1 MAEDRIAELETAAL
15 TRSVECAQAIS
26 RAEAAERAFDDFQS
40 RAAVAS
46 AELEAQVAAAE
57 ASARSLVVSAR
68 RCGHRTAFRL
78 MCTAVFLQEDK
89 ARLDASLAAEREAH
103 EAALQA
109 DAAASA
115 SVLEAARVAGL
126 ALLEQEKAAAGEL
139 LAAAEK
145 RTVAAEAK
153 AASTGA
159 VNDDLRK
166 QLAARDAEIAS
177 LRVHL
182 RDASDAVVDAS
193 LKVEALD
200 AERRQK
206 QLLQHQSERR
216 LADEGGP
223 LRTSQAPTDEA
234 ATTAGAIAAAEN
246 LRAQLVAAEESAA
259 AWRVQATAAEE
270 ALQLAQGR
278 CAAADAAATQLAIDR
293 DVAEAAYTRATADV
307 SALRS
312 DVADLQRALED
323 SLRERAV
330 VRTNNDGVTAE
341 RRRVEGRLSAALSDL
356 AAVTAE
362 RSRVQARL
370 NSTLA
375 QLAAATSTAV
385 TAAGE
390 GGGSPAIAAAAA
402 TLQRQQIRE
411 TALVH
416 LQTQRDL
423 EAALSRLARA
433 EQRAA
438 ESEANAESARDV
450 AAALRDRVSNLG
462 SDLDEARAVLEELT
476 VVTAPLVEGAQ
487 GRAGGAGPSASLAP
501 DFAPRPPLSQ
511 EEGSHPPPRGIT
523 LAAVASTAVARS
535 GELEASPRDDGL
547 SDGKVDDERT
557 VHEYGGRRELGS
569 SSGIS
574 VPPPAAVSAP
584 KSRPLGVSSA
594 PRAPSPVPATH
605 WQPEQFPSTASAGP
619 DLRSRSAVRR
629 GTGLRRTPS
638 TPNERATSEDRHDA
652 PPSPS
657 RARAAPPPPPDPIA
671 DDLEASY
678 EAVAH
683 LATIAFGVHAPA
695 PAVPIPTPD
704 SAQPVQRWERGN
716 ATASAAAGVDVAS
729 VRLQP
734 VIAPPAPAPSLAGR
748 STRPRPVIQPLQT
761 AGSRNTTAT
770 TLLPRASIGN
780 AAPPMRFSA
789 SQTPLPSQTQVID
802 LFSPT
807 MPQTQSSGGP
817 GGHRRSIGGSS
828 SSSSS
833 SYGPRAAATAAA
845 ASSSASSRAAPPRNG
860 SRAAQPAP
868 HARAAPQRVPVVVSS
883 PSRRPPGVLP
893 RRPGLSPPSSAA
905 RPAATRLPAAPVAAS
920 RITRGAGKGS
930 NDSNIFSSSAI
941 AAMPAEELIAGLA
954 AALGGANDTALL
966 EGLPISELR
975 LLAESLGDDFRVPA
989 SSASAGASG
998 KRM

>member
-1 MAEDRIAELETAAL
+1 M
-15 TRSVECAQAIS
+15 
-26 RAEAAERAFDDFQS
+26 
-40 RAAVAS
+40 
-46 AELEAQVAAAE
+46 
-57 ASARSLVVSAR
+57 
-68 RCGHRTAFRL
+68 
-78 MCTAVFLQEDK
+78 
-89 ARLDASLAAEREAH
+89 
-103 EAALQA
+103 
-109 DAAASA
+109 
-115 SVLEAARVAGL
+115 
-126 ALLEQEKAAAGEL
+126 
-139 LAAAEK
+139 
-145 RTVAAEAK
+145 
-153 AASTGA
+153 
-159 VNDDLRK
+159 
-166 QLAARDAEIAS
+166 
-177 LRVHL
+177 
-182 RDASDAVVDAS
+182 DAS
-193 LKVEALD
+193 LKLEALE

-206 QLLQHQSERR
+206 QQSES
-216 LADEGGP
+216 LQGAEAAP
-223 LRTSQAPTDEA
+223 PTDEA

-278 CAAADAAATQLAIDR
+278 CAAADAAATQLAVDR
-293 DVAEAAYTRATADV
+293 DVAEAAYKRATADV

-330 VRTNNDGVTAE
+330 VRTTNDGVTAE

-402 TLQRQQIRE
+402 TLQRQQVRE

-438 ESEANAESARDV
+438 ESEASAESARDI
-450 AAALRDRVSNLG
+450 AAALRDRVSSLG
-462 SDLDEARAVLEELT
+462 ADLDEARAALEELT
-476 VVTAPLVEGAQ
+476 VVTAPLVEGAHS
-487 GRAGGAGPSASLAP
+487 RAGGAGPPASLAP
-501 DFAPRPPLSQ
+501 DFAPRPPLLQ
-511 EEGSHPPPRGIT
+511 EEGALLPPRGVE
-523 LAAVASTAVARS
+523 LAAGASTTASRS
-535 GELEASPRDDGL
+535 GELEASPREDGL
-547 SDGKVDDERT
+547 GVGKDDDERT
-557 VHEYGGRRELGS
+557 VHQDGGKPL
-569 SSGIS
+569 
-574 VPPPAAVSAP
+574 PAAVSAP
-584 KSRPLGVSSA
+584 KSRPLSVSLIS
-594 PRAPSPVPATH
+594 RAPSPVPATQR
-605 WQPEQFPSTASAGP
+605 QPEQHPGTASAGP

-638 TPNERATSEDRHDA
+638 TPDERATSVDRHDA
-652 PPSPS
+652 PPSSS
-657 RARAAPPPPPDPIA
+657 RARAAPPPPDPVA

-683 LATIAFGVHAPA
+683 LATIAFGVHAPVP
-695 PAVPIPTPD
+695 PAPIPTAD

-716 ATASAAAGVDVAS
+716 ATAPAAAFDVTS

-734 VIAPPAPAPSLAGR
+734 VSAPPAPAPSLAGR

-761 AGSRNTTAT
+761 AASRNATAT
-770 TLLPRASIGN
+770 ILPPRASIGN
-780 AAPPMRFSA
+780 AAAPPTRFSA
-789 SQTPLPSQTQVID
+789 SQPPLPSQTQVID

-807 MPQTQSSGGP
+807 MPQPQPSSGP

-845 ASSSASSRAAPPRNG
+845 ASSGASLRTVPPPRNG
-860 SRAAQPAP
+860 SRAAQTAP
-868 HARAAPQRVPVVVSS
+868 PARAAPQRVPVGVSS

-893 RRPGLSPPSSAA
+893 RRPGLSPPPSAA
-905 RPAATRLPAAPVAAS
+905 RPAATRMPAAPSAAS
-920 RITRGAGKGS
+920 RNIRGASTTS
-930 NDSNIFSSSAI
+930 NDNNVFSSSAI

-975 LLAESLGDDFRVPA
+975 LLAESLGDDFRVP
-989 SSASAGASG
+989 SAATSVSAGG
-998 KRM
+998 KRI